1 MYSDYSITESIPVS
15 DHVYKYLL
23 KKCGTDTYVANR
35 SELIGNIVLS
45 SLGTNPDISI
55 SKIKFKK
62 TFNVVIKDY
71 QYLKA
76 GISLGIKSGQVF
88 NKMMDKMFREEL
100 YCHIYINSNLSK
112 DQYLEG
118 IRNFLNVYE
127 ITEDDIKLES
137 IYRDF
142 KRKKE
147 TLKSRLTPLGH
158 NKITPILSPKKTA

>member
-1 MYSDYSITESIPVS
+1 MYSDYSITESIPVA

-23 KKCGTDTYVANR
+23 KKCGSDTYIANR

-55 SKIKFKK
+55 SKVKFKK
-62 TFNVVIKDY
+62 SFNIVIKDY

-88 NKMMDKMFREEL
+88 NKMMDKMFREEM
-100 YCHIYINSNLSK
+100 YCHIFINSNLSK

-118 IRNFLNVYE
+118 IRSFLKVYE

-147 TLKSRLTPLGH
+147 SLKNRLNPVGH
-158 NKITPILSPKKTA
+158 NKIDTIVSSKKTA

>member
-1 MYSDYSITESIPVS
+1 MYTDYSITESIPVA

-23 KKCGTDTYVANR
+23 KKCGSDTYTANR

-45 SLGTNPDISI
+45 SLGKNQDISI
-55 SKIKFKK
+55 SKTKFKK
-62 TFNVVIKDY
+62 TFNIVIKDF

-76 GISLGIKSGQVF
+76 GVSLGIKSGQVF
-88 NKMMDKMFREEL
+88 NKMMDKMFRDEL
-100 YCHIYINSNLSK
+100 YCHILMNSTLSK
-112 DQYLEG
+112 DKYLEG
-118 IRNFLNVYE
+118 IRLFLKVYD

-147 TLKSRLTPLGH
+147 TLQNRLIPQGQ
-158 NKITPILSPKKTA
+158 N